1 MDIIKTEHINDLL
14 DVYKEL
20 LTKKQQEIMDM
31 YFLYDLSLSEIANE
45 CNISRSAVYDLIK
58 RVTKT
63 LENYEEKLQII
74 AKKEKIL
81 QTIKNLDKETKKK
94 IEEIL

>member
-1 MDIIKTEHINDLL
+1 
-14 DVYKEL
+14 
-20 LTKKQQEIMDM
+20 MDM